1 MNYKILTASNDAY
14 ILTLCDFVNCYIN
27 EGFSIKNLI
36 IYDIG
41 ISNENIK
48 RLYKIN
54 NYLNIQ
60 KFNFSK
66 YPEHVSFNKYNG
78 LNMSYAFKP
87 IIIYNEIHNIENIGT
102 DIFIW
107 MDSAN
112 RFTKKNITDIYQIVS
127 SKGIYTPTGPGKK
140 TIESIELN
148 HPKTC
153 KLLGITK
160 EEHHNELTSICANLI
175 ACNFK
180 SDIAKDII
188 SDWYKYSLQKDVIV
202 PEGSSRN
209 NHRQDQSVLSILL
222 FKASKKYNVSLVNE
236 ENVGVHF
243 WVKKD
248 KIVNNSN
255 LLPFKLLN
263 KSDNTQL
270 AIIYSDNL
278 NEATDIYINRKE
290 ISREDFNKD
299 FIVAVL

>member
-1 MNYKILTASNDAY
+1 MIFKLLYKQ
-14 ILTLCDFVNCYIN
+14 
-27 EGFSIKNLI
+27 GFSIKNLI

-41 ISNENIK
+41 ISSENIE
-48 RLYKIN
+48 RLYEIN
-54 NYLNIQ
+54 QSLNIQ
-60 KFNFSK
+60 KFDFSK
-66 YPEHVSFNKYNG
+66 YPEHVSFNKYSG

-127 SKGIYTPTGPGKK
+127 SKGIYTPLGTEKK

-160 EEHHNELTSICANLI
+160 EEHHNELCSISANLV
-175 ACNFK
+175 ACNYK

-188 SDWYKYSLQKDVIV
+188 NDWYKYSLQQHVIA

-222 FKASKKYNVSLVNE
+222 FKANKKYNVSLNNE
-236 ENVGVHF
+236 ENVGVKF
-243 WVKKD
+243 WIKKD
-248 KIVNNSN
+248 QIVNNSN
-255 LLPFKLLN
+255 LSPFKLLN
-263 KSDNTQL
+263 KSDNRQL
-270 AIIYSDNL
+270 AIIYTNNL
-278 NEATDIYINRKE
+278 EEAREIYANRKE
-290 ISREDFNKD
+290 ISIEDLNKE
-299 FIVAVL
+299 FTVAHV